1 VTDAGGTVVAME
13 FLKVEFP
20 DDCGVVINGATGT
33 WRTNQTLQ
41 FQAGHYIVSL
51 SLPPGTFDPPQIP
64 IMLASTDILS
74 PLKITFKKA

>member
-1 VTDAGGTVVAME
+1 ME

-33 WRTNQTLQ
+33 WRTKQTLQ

-51 SLPPGTFDPPQIP
+51 SLPPGTFDPRKSRSFLP
-64 IMLASTDILS
+64 AR
-74 PLKITFKKA
+74 TFFLR